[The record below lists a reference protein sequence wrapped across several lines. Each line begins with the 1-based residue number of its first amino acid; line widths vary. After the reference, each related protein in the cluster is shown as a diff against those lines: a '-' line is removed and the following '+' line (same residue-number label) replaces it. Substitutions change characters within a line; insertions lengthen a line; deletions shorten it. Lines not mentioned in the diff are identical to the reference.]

1 MGRLHFLREKKFY
14 INLLLIVILCG
25 VLLWLTFRMLDRY
38 TRHGKVYIMPDFV
51 GQDFQQVK
59 HDNSKDFN
67 FILIDSVY
75 PKGQQPGS
83 IYQQDPLPG
92 SKIKKG
98 RNVYAIIVAVT
109 PEKTVMPNLKGISLR
124 EAIGRLESS
133 GLDVDHLEY
142 VTYSY
147 KNNVID
153 QYYLGQPIEKG
164 TELVKGSKITLHVG
178 IGDDKSDIKVPNLIG
193 KTAEEVKRLLN
204 LAGLN
209 LGKEERE
216 DNDSIQYM
224 CVRRMSPGPSSGAVK
239 PGTYVDVCYH
249 SSRTM
254 DFKKE
259 MKELLH
265 EDSLNLLH
273 EDSLNNVPQ
282 PTIKIDTIT
291 ETIETTDYEEENEF
305 EDEF

>member
-1 MGRLHFLREKKFY
+1 MGRLHFLKEKKFY
-14 INLLLIVILCG
+14 LNLLIIVLLSI
-25 VLLWLTFRMLDRY
+25 VLLWLTFKLLNSY
-38 TRHGKVYIMPDFV
+38 TRHDKVYTMPDFV
-51 GQDFQQVK
+51 GQDFKQVK
-59 HDNSKDFN
+59 HEHSRDFN

-98 RNVYAIIVAVT
+98 RNVYAIIVAMT
-109 PEKTVMPNLKGISLR
+109 PEKTTMPNVKGISLR

-142 VTYSY
+142 VTYDY
-147 KNNVID
+147 KNNIIE
-153 QYYLGQPIEKG
+153 QYYQGAPIAKG
-164 TELVKGSKITLHVG
+164 TELVKGSKIMLRVG
-178 IGDDKSDIKVPNLIG
+178 IGNDKSNVKVPNLIG
-193 KTAEEVKRLLN
+193 KTAYETKKLLN

-209 LGKEERE
+209 IGVETRE
-216 DNDSIQYM
+216 DNDSLQYM
-224 CVRRMSPGPSSGAVK
+224 CVRKMSPGPSSGAVK
-239 PGTYVDVCYH
+239 PGTYVDVWYH

-259 MKELLH
+259 MKELMR
-265 EDSLNLLH
+265 EDSLANAK
-273 EDSLNNVPQ
+273 Q
-282 PTIKIDTIT
+282 PEIKIDTIT
-291 ETIETTDYEEENEF
+291 ETIETTDYEEEDEF

>member
-1 MGRLHFLREKKFY
+1 MGRLHFLKEKKFY
-14 INLLLIVILCG
+14 LNLLIILGLCVVLI
-25 VLLWLTFRMLDRY
+25 WLTFRMLDKY
-38 TRHGKVYIMPDFV
+38 TRHDKVYTMPDFV
-51 GQDFQQVK
+51 GQDYREVK
-59 HDNSKDFN
+59 REYAKDFH

-109 PEKTVMPNLKGISLR
+109 PEKTSMPNLKGISLR

-133 GLDVDHLEY
+133 GLEVDHLDY
-142 VTYSY
+142 VNYSY
-147 KNNVID
+147 KNNIIE
-153 QYYLGQPIEKG
+153 QYFQGQPIAEG
-164 TELVKGSKITLHVG
+164 TELVKGSKIVLSVG
-178 IGDDKSDIKVPNLIG
+178 IGDDKSNVKVPNLIG
-193 KTAEEVKRLLN
+193 KSAEEAKRLLN
-204 LAGLN
+204 LASLN
-209 LGKEERE
+209 LGKESWE
-216 DNDSIQYM
+216 DRDSLQYM
-224 CVRRMSPGPSSGAVK
+224 CIRRMSPGPSSGSVK
-239 PGTYVDVCYH
+239 AGTYIDVWYH

-265 EDSLNLLH
+265 EDSLTNI
-273 EDSLNNVPQ
+273 PQ
-282 PTIKIDTIT
+282 TIKIDTVT
-291 ETIETTDYEEENEF
+291 ETIETTDYEY

>member
-1 MGRLHFLREKKFY
+1 MGRLHFLKEKKFY
-14 INLLLIVILCG
+14 LNLLIILGLCVVLI
-25 VLLWLTFRMLDRY
+25 WLTFRMLDKY
-38 TRHGKVYIMPDFV
+38 TRHDKVYTMPDFV
-51 GQDFQQVK
+51 GQDYREVK
-59 HDNSKDFN
+59 REYAKDFH

-133 GLDVDHLEY
+133 GLEVDHLDY
-142 VTYSY
+142 VNYSY
-147 KNNVID
+147 KNNIIE
-153 QYYLGQPIEKG
+153 QYYQGQPVAEG
-164 TELVKGSKITLHVG
+164 TELVKGSKIVLSVG
-178 IGDDKSDIKVPNLIG
+178 IGDDKSNVKVPNLIG
-193 KTAEEVKRLLN
+193 KSAEEAKRLLN
-204 LAGLN
+204 LASLN
-209 LGKEERE
+209 LGKESWE
-216 DNDSIQYM
+216 DRDSLQYM
-224 CVRRMSPGPSSGAVK
+224 CIRRMSPGPSSGSVK
-239 PGTYVDVCYH
+239 AGTYVDVWYH

-259 MKELLH
+259 MKELLR
-265 EDSLNLLH
+265 EDSLTNI
-273 EDSLNNVPQ
+273 PQ
-282 PTIKIDTIT
+282 TIKIDTVT
-291 ETIETTDYEEENEF
+291 ETIETTDYEY

>member
-1 MGRLHFLREKKFY
+1 
-14 INLLLIVILCG
+14 
-25 VLLWLTFRMLDRY
+25 
-38 TRHGKVYIMPDFV
+38 MPDFV
-51 GQDFQQVK
+51 GQDFKQVK
-59 HDNSKDFN
+59 HEHSRDFN

-92 SKIKKG
+92 SKIKRG

-109 PEKTVMPNLKGISLR
+109 PEKTTMPNVKGISLR

-142 VTYSY
+142 VTYDY

-153 QYYLGQPIEKG
+153 QYYLGAPIAQG
-164 TELVKGSKITLHVG
+164 TELVKGSKIMLRVG
-178 IGDDKSDIKVPNLIG
+178 IGSDKSNVKVPNLIG
-193 KTAEEVKRLLN
+193 KSADETKKLLN
-204 LAGLN
+204 LACLN
-209 LGKEERE
+209 IGVETYE
-216 DNDSIQYM
+216 DNDSFQYL

-239 PGTYVDVCYH
+239 PGTYVDVWYH

-259 MKELLH
+259 MKELMR
-265 EDSLNLLH
+265 EDSLANTK
-273 EDSLNNVPQ
+273 Q
-282 PTIKIDTIT
+282 PEIKIDTIK
-291 ETIETTDYEEENEF
+291 ETIETTDYEEEDEF

>member
-1 MGRLHFLREKKFY
+1 MGRLHFLKEKKFY
-14 INLLLIVILCG
+14 LNLLIIVLLSI
-25 VLLWLTFRMLDRY
+25 VLLWLTFKLLNSY
-38 TRHGKVYIMPDFV
+38 TRHDKVYTMPDFV
-51 GQDFQQVK
+51 GQDFKQVK
-59 HDNSKDFN
+59 HEHSRDFN

-92 SKIKKG
+92 SKIKRG

-109 PEKTVMPNLKGISLR
+109 PEKTTMPNVKGISLR

-142 VTYSY
+142 VTYDY

-153 QYYLGQPIEKG
+153 QYYLGAPIAQG
-164 TELVKGSKITLHVG
+164 TELVKGSKIMLRVG
-178 IGDDKSDIKVPNLIG
+178 IGSDKSNVKVPNLIG
-193 KTAEEVKRLLN
+193 KSADETKKLLN

-209 LGKEERE
+209 IGVETHE
-216 DNDSIQYM
+216 DNDSIQYL
-224 CVRRMSPGPSSGAVK
+224 CVRKMSPGPSSGAVK
-239 PGTYVDVCYH
+239 PGTYVDVWYH

-259 MKELLH
+259 MKELMR
-265 EDSLNLLH
+265 EDSLANAK
-273 EDSLNNVPQ
+273 Q
-282 PTIKIDTIT
+282 PEIIIDTIK
-291 ETIETTDYEEENEF
+291 ET
-305 EDEF
+305 

>member
-1 MGRLHFLREKKFY
+1 MGRFHFLKEKKFY
-14 INLLLIVILCG
+14 LNLLIIVLLSVG
-25 VLLWLTFRMLDRY
+25 LLWLTFKLLDSY
-38 TRHGKVYIMPDFV
+38 TRHDKVYTMPDFV

-59 HDNSKDFN
+59 REHHKDFN

-109 PEKTVMPNLKGISLR
+109 PEKTLMPNVKGISLR

-142 VTYSY
+142 VSYSY
-147 KNNVID
+147 KNNVIE
-153 QYYLGQPIEKG
+153 QYYEGQPINTD
-164 TELVKGSKITLHVG
+164 TELVKGSKITLRVG
-178 IGDDKSDIKVPNLIG
+178 IGEDKSNVKVPNLIG
-193 KTAEEVKRLLN
+193 KSAEETKHLLN

-209 LGKEERE
+209 LGVETKE

-224 CVRRMSPGPSSGAVK
+224 CVRKMSPGPSSNAVK
-239 PGTYVDVCYH
+239 PGTYIDVWYH

-265 EDSLNLLH
+265 EDSLT
-273 EDSLNNVPQ
+273 NVPQ
-282 PTIKIDTIT
+282 PEIKIDTIK
-291 ETIETTDYEEENEF
+291 ETIETNDYEEEDEF
-305 EDEF
+305 EDDF

>member
-1 MGRLHFLREKKFY
+1 MGRFHFLKEKKFY
-14 INLLLIVILCG
+14 LNLLIIVLLSI
-25 VLLWLTFRMLDRY
+25 VLLWLTFKLLNSY
-38 TRHGKVYIMPDFV
+38 TRHDKVYTMPDFV
-51 GQDFQQVK
+51 GQDFKQVK
-59 HDNSKDFN
+59 HEHSRDFN

-92 SKIKKG
+92 SKIKRG

-109 PEKTVMPNLKGISLR
+109 PEKTTMPNVKGISLR

-142 VTYSY
+142 VTYDY

-153 QYYLGQPIEKG
+153 QYYLGAPIALG
-164 TELVKGSKITLHVG
+164 TELVKGSKIMLRVG
-178 IGDDKSDIKVPNLIG
+178 IGSDKSNVKVPNLIG
-193 KTAEEVKRLLN
+193 KSADETKKLLN

-209 LGKEERE
+209 IGVETHE
-216 DNDSIQYM
+216 DNDSIQYL

-239 PGTYVDVCYH
+239 PGTYVDVWYH

-259 MKELLH
+259 MKELMR
-265 EDSLNLLH
+265 EDSLANAK
-273 EDSLNNVPQ
+273 Q
-282 PTIKIDTIT
+282 PEIKIDTIK
-291 ETIETTDYEEENEF
+291 ETIETTDYEEEDEF

>member
-1 MGRLHFLREKKFY
+1 MGRLHFLKEKKFY
-14 INLLLIVILCG
+14 LNLLIILVLCVVLI
-25 VLLWLTFRMLDRY
+25 WLTFRMLDKY
-38 TRHGKVYIMPDFV
+38 TRHDKVYTMPDFV
-51 GQDFQQVK
+51 GQDYREVK
-59 HDNSKDFN
+59 REYAKDFH

-109 PEKTVMPNLKGISLR
+109 PEKTSMPNLKGISLR

-133 GLDVDHLEY
+133 GLEVDHLDY
-142 VTYSY
+142 VNYSY
-147 KNNVID
+147 KNNVVE
-153 QYYLGQPIEKG
+153 QYYQGQPVAEG
-164 TELVKGSKITLHVG
+164 TELVKGSKIVLSVG
-178 IGDDKSDIKVPNLIG
+178 IGDDKSNVKVPNLIG
-193 KTAEEVKRLLN
+193 KSAEEAKRLLN
-204 LAGLN
+204 LASLN
-209 LGKEERE
+209 LGKESWE
-216 DNDSIQYM
+216 DRDSLQYM
-224 CVRRMSPGPSSGAVK
+224 CIRRMSPGPSSGSVEA
-239 PGTYVDVCYH
+239 GTYVDVWYH

-265 EDSLNLLH
+265 EDSLTNI
-273 EDSLNNVPQ
+273 PQ
-282 PTIKIDTIT
+282 TIKIDTVT
-291 ETIETTDYEEENEF
+291 ETIETTDYEY

>member
-1 MGRLHFLREKKFY
+1 MGRLHFLKEKKFY
-14 INLLLIVILCG
+14 LNLLIIVLLSI
-25 VLLWLTFRMLDRY
+25 VLLWLTFKLLNSY
-38 TRHGKVYIMPDFV
+38 TRHDKVYTMPDFV
-51 GQDFQQVK
+51 GQDFKQVK
-59 HDNSKDFN
+59 HEHSRDFN

-92 SKIKKG
+92 SKIKRG

-109 PEKTVMPNLKGISLR
+109 PEKTTMPNVKGISLR

-142 VTYSY
+142 VTYDY
-147 KNNVID
+147 KNNIID
-153 QYYLGQPIEKG
+153 QYYLGAPIAQG
-164 TELVKGSKITLHVG
+164 TELVKGSKIMLRVG
-178 IGDDKSDIKVPNLIG
+178 IGSDKSNVKVPNLIG
-193 KTAEEVKRLLN
+193 KSADETKKLLN

-209 LGKEERE
+209 IGVETHE
-216 DNDSIQYM
+216 DNDSIQYL

-239 PGTYVDVCYH
+239 PGTYVDVWYH

-259 MKELLH
+259 MKELMR
-265 EDSLNLLH
+265 EDSLANAK
-273 EDSLNNVPQ
+273 Q
-282 PTIKIDTIT
+282 PEIKIDTIK
-291 ETIETTDYEEENEF
+291 ETIETTDYEEEDEF

>member
-1 MGRLHFLREKKFY
+1 MGRFHFLKEKKFY
-14 INLLLIVILCG
+14 LNLLIIVLLSI
-25 VLLWLTFRMLDRY
+25 VLLWLTFKLLNSY
-38 TRHGKVYIMPDFV
+38 TRHDKVYTMPDFV
-51 GQDFQQVK
+51 GQDFKQVK
-59 HDNSKDFN
+59 HEHSRDFN

-92 SKIKKG
+92 SKIKRG

-109 PEKTVMPNLKGISLR
+109 PEKTTMPNVKGISLR

-142 VTYSY
+142 VTYEY

-153 QYYLGQPIEKG
+153 QYYLGAPIAQG
-164 TELVKGSKITLHVG
+164 TELVKGSKIMLRVG
-178 IGDDKSDIKVPNLIG
+178 IGSDKSNVKVPNLIG
-193 KTAEEVKRLLN
+193 KSADETKKLLN

-209 LGKEERE
+209 IGVETHE
-216 DNDSIQYM
+216 DNDSIQYL

-239 PGTYVDVCYH
+239 PGTYVDVWYH
-249 SSRTM
+249 SSRTI

-259 MKELLH
+259 MKELMR
-265 EDSLNLLH
+265 EDSLANAK
-273 EDSLNNVPQ
+273 Q
-282 PTIKIDTIT
+282 PEIKIDTIK
-291 ETIETTDYEEENEF
+291 ETIETTDYEEEDEF